1 MCWSSGGLRLLL
13 CEKMQREAEDTR
25 EKEINGTCHFFD
37 LFFSLGISSTS
48 LYSSA
53 ARLFNPPPQGLS
65 CWQTEFSFL
74 MRTLN
79 QLGAGRGEN
88 VSLKR

>member
-13 CEKMQREAEDTR
+13 CEKTQREAEDTR
-25 EKEINGTCHFFD
+25 EKEINGTCRFFD

-53 ARLFNPPPQGLS
+53 ARLFISSIPPPPRAEL
-65 CWQTEFSFL
+65 L
-74 MRTLN
+74 
-79 QLGAGRGEN
+79 AD
-88 VSLKR
+88 